1 MIHSQRP
8 VALVTGSTRG
18 IGKACALALARAGF
32 HVAINGR
39 DNEEGRARQQ
49 AMVAE
54 LEQFGI
60 EALALP
66 GDVSDLIIQQGMLD
80 TVLQRWGRLD
90 CLVNNA
96 GTAAKQRGDLLE
108 VTLDNYQYCQDV
120 NTRAM
125 FFFCQKAAR
134 AMLSQGELNNQHRSI
149 INITSCS
156 AHSLSISRGEY
167 CVSKAAAS
175 MVTQLFALRLAEE
188 GIGVYEI
195 RPGIIETDMTS
206 AVKPKYDQL
215 IGGGLVPM
223 KRWGQPTDIAVVVD
237 ALANG
242 NLPFTVGQIIDVD
255 GGLNKSHF

>member
-54 LEQFGI
+54 IEQFGT

-66 GDVSDLIIQQGMLD
+66 GDVSELPLQQPMFD
-80 TVLQRWGRLD
+80 KVLARWGRLD
-90 CLVNNA
+90 CVVNNA
-96 GTAAKQRGDLLE
+96 GTAAKQRGDLLD
-108 VTLDNYQYCQDV
+108 VTPENYQYCQNV

-134 AMLSQGELNNQHRSI
+134 AMLHQGEINHQHRSI

-175 MVTQLFALRLAEE
+175 MVTQLFALRLAQE
-188 GIGVYEI
+188 GVGVYEL
-195 RPGIIETDMTS
+195 RPGIIATDMTS
-206 AVKPKYDQL
+206 GVKPKYDQL
-215 IGGGLVPM
+215 ISDGLVPM
-223 KRWGQPTDIAVVVD
+223 KRWGQPDDIAVVVD
-237 ALANG
+237 ALASG
-242 NLPFTVGQIIDVD
+242 KLPFTVGQIIDID
-255 GGLNKSHF
+255 GGLTKSHF

>member
-49 AMVAE
+49 AMLAE
-54 LEQFGI
+54 IEQFGT

-66 GDVSDLIIQQGMLD
+66 GEVSELPLQQPMFD
-80 TVLQRWGRLD
+80 KVLARWGRLD
-90 CLVNNA
+90 CVVNNA

-108 VTLDNYQYCQDV
+108 VTPENYQYCQNV

-134 AMLSQGELNNQHRSI
+134 AMLHQGEINHQHRSI

-175 MVTQLFALRLAEE
+175 MVTQLFALRLAQE
-188 GIGVYEI
+188 GVGVYEL
-195 RPGIIETDMTS
+195 RPGIIATDMTS
-206 AVKPKYDQL
+206 GVKPKYDQL
-215 IGGGLVPM
+215 ISDGLVPM
-223 KRWGQPTDIAVVVD
+223 KRWGQPDDIAVVVD
-237 ALANG
+237 ALASG
-242 NLPFTVGQIIDVD
+242 KLPFTVGQIIDVD

>member
-54 LEQFGI
+54 IEQFGT

-66 GDVSDLIIQQGMLD
+66 GDVPLQQPMFD
-80 TVLQRWGRLD
+80 KVLARWGRLD
-90 CLVNNA
+90 CVVNNA

-108 VTLDNYQYCQDV
+108 VTPENYQYCQNV

-134 AMLSQGELNNQHRSI
+134 AMLHQGEINHQHRSI

-175 MVTQLFALRLAEE
+175 MVTQLFALRLAQE
-188 GIGVYEI
+188 GVGVYEL
-195 RPGIIETDMTS
+195 RPGIIATDMTS
-206 AVKPKYDQL
+206 GVKPKYDQL
-215 IGGGLVPM
+215 ISDGLVPM
-223 KRWGQPTDIAVVVD
+223 KRWGQPDDIAVVVD
-237 ALANG
+237 ALASG
-242 NLPFTVGQIIDVD
+242 KLPFTVGQIIDVD

>member
-39 DNEEGRARQQ
+39 DNEEGRTRQQ

-60 EALALP
+60 EAQALP
-66 GDVSDLIIQQGMLD
+66 GDVSELPLQQAMFD
-80 TVLQRWGRLD
+80 KVLARWGRLD
-90 CLVNNA
+90 CVVNNA

-108 VTLDNYQYCQDV
+108 VTPENYQYCLDV
-120 NTRAM
+120 NTTAM

-134 AMLSQGELNNQHRSI
+134 AMLQQGEINQQHRSI

-188 GIGVYEI
+188 GVGVYEL
-195 RPGIIETDMTS
+195 RPGIIATDMTS

-215 IGGGLVPM
+215 ISDGLVPM
-223 KRWGQPTDIAVVVD
+223 KRWGQAEDVAAVVE
-237 ALANG
+237 ALASG
-242 NLPFTVGQIIDVD
+242 RLPFTVGQIIDVD